1 MYLFTR
7 FINMSSCPRGTISR
21 ISATRRSHDSPS
33 SFAGMRDRQ
42 RRNHSRISVK
52 TSFCATF
59 TPFYA
64 TARNRATFKFGLVK
78 PFVSIGSTVARVALT
93 FSHARERK
101 KVLSF
106 ALFNPTLFLFFYI
119 YMCEILCYHATDP
132 RNPNNDRRFRGSIAN
147 VTECYFCYLIKRKPA
162 GVVL

>member
-1 MYLFTR
+1 MGLFRGFRQPGDPMIRRHPSPGCATA
-7 FINMSSCPRGTISR
+7 SAGTIPAYR
-21 ISATRRSHDSPS
+21 LKLHYL
-33 SFAGMRDRQ
+33 
-42 RRNHSRISVK
+42 V
-52 TSFCATF
+52 SFCATF

-147 VTECYFCYLIKRKPA
+147 VTKCYFCYLIKRKPA
-162 GVVL
+162 GVIL